1 MSSALE
7 YKPTIELDWPPRPP
21 APVAAEPTASLLES
35 FRTWLGRVAVHSAT
49 WMVLIG
55 VAALVARLTALRSA
69 YDIFIDETSYT
80 NIALNVA
87 HGHGVTLYGLPFVL
101 HPPTGFYLYGLTILL
116 FGLHGGT
123 ESTLLALRQ
132 LDAVLGATTC
142 VITFLL
148 VDRMARRQA
157 AILAGLLVAIDP
169 LAVSFDSRVMLEA
182 PTQLAVVTMFFCMVA
197 ADAVDHPSFKRR
209 NLVALAGL
217 AGGVAISTK
226 ETFGLVVLLA
236 LVLMLLGGWVI
247 TRPEILRVAG
257 IALVVYTVSIFADA
271 SHFGIGVWWNGKVI
285 GILRLV
291 GAVQNSGFNSPQ
303 THVSILS
310 RMVADMSQFGVTYL
324 LLGAGAFC
332 ALGLVWR
339 LEPWYPKRLVG
350 DPKRRA
356 SVMGSMW
363 TLSAAAYLAYA
374 TLFGTIEEQMYY
386 ILLLPC
392 VVSVVVWVDGRMAA
406 RTVRWKW
413 VAILAVGAVFLFDVG
428 TWTSI
433 HAGHDDEYVQLVSW
447 ETQHVAPSAVV
458 STTDGT
464 SQFLLTRGV
473 IGQWA
478 TVAQLRAHH
487 VDYVVLSTLLVAQG
501 YGIAGPNF
509 ERAVQQGGRLVFSAN
524 GPSDGS
530 LEVFDVRAMTGAT
543 R

>member
-7 YKPTIELDWPPRPP
+7 YKPTIELEWPPRPP
-21 APVAAEPTASLLES
+21 AVVEEQAVSSLES
-35 FRTWLGRVAVHSAT
+35 LSSWLGRVAVHRAT
-49 WMVLIG
+49 WVVLIG
-55 VAALVARLTALRSA
+55 AAALATRLTALRSA

-101 HPPTGFYLYGLTILL
+101 HPPTAFYLYGLIILV

-132 LDAVLGATTC
+132 VDAVLGAATC
-142 VITFLL
+142 VVTFLL

-157 AILAGLLVAIDP
+157 AIVAGLLLAIDP
-169 LAVSFDSRVMLEA
+169 LAISFDSRVMLEA
-182 PTQLAVVTMFFCMVA
+182 PAQLAVVTMFFCMVA

-226 ETFGLVVLLA
+226 ETFGLVVLFA
-236 LVLMLLGGWVI
+236 LFLTLIGGWAV
-247 TRPEILRVAG
+247 TRREILRVTF
-257 IALVVYTVSIFADA
+257 IALIVYAVSIFADA
-271 SHFGIGVWWNGKVI
+271 SHFGIKVWWNGKVI

-291 GAVQNSGFNSPQ
+291 GASQSSGFNSPQ

-310 RMVADMSQFGVTYL
+310 RMVADMSEFGVTYL
-324 LLGAGAFC
+324 VLAAGAFC

-356 SVMGSMW
+356 SVMGAMW
-363 TLSAAAYLAYA
+363 TLSAAAYLGYA
-374 TLFGTIEEQMYY
+374 TAFGTIEEQMYY

-392 VVSVVVWVDGRMAA
+392 VISVVVWVDGRMAE

-413 VAILAVGAVFLFDVG
+413 VAIVAVGAVFLFDLG

-433 HAGHDDEYVQLVSW
+433 HTGRDNEYVRLISW
-447 ETQHVAPSAVV
+447 ESQHVAPSAVI

-473 IGQWA
+473 VGQWA

-501 YGIAGPNF
+501 YGIAGPSF
-509 ERAVQQGGRLVFSAN
+509 ERAVQHGGRLVFDAT
-524 GPSDGS
+524 GPSDGN

-543 R
+543 K